1 MEATFV
7 KSGMDFLP
15 AIKSSSGKVRVLHG
29 EAVATIANAKKYAQ
43 IEINRVNEIKR
54 KVFGDN
60 YRWKMNQ
67 E

>member
-15 AIKSSSGKVRVLHG
+15 AIKSSSGEVRVLG
-29 EAVATIANAKKYAQ
+29 GDILATIADAKKYAQ
-43 IEINRVNEIKR
+43 IEINRVNELKR

-67 E
+67 A

>member
-1 MEATFV
+1 MKATFV

-15 AIKSSSGKVRVLHG
+15 AIKSSSGKVRVLRG
-29 EAVATIANAKKYAQ
+29 DILATIADAKKYAQ
-43 IEINRVNEIKR
+43 IEINRVDELKR

-67 E
+67 D